1 MTNIDVKVEALG
13 SAMHSGMF
21 GGAAPDPLAAL
32 IAILASLRDEHGDT
46 TINGL
51 DNTQTWAG
59 VDYPQQQFRA
69 DAEVLDG
76 VDLIGSG
83 SVADRLWAR
92 PAVTVLGI
100 DVPPI
105 IGSAAAIQASAAA
118 RVSLRVPPGMD
129 GKAAQDIHAEFQA
142 AGFFLTHILECPLVP
157 GENGPANAGDLLRK
171 HLPAVASRIRRSLKP
186 KHVMLVTEMP
196 PEVVQDIVALDL
208 GCEVILNDGKPFALT
223 PLVKEAEILRFR
235 ALLDSRA
242 MR

>member
-1 MTNIDVKVEALG
+1 VHIQALLL
-13 SAMHSGMF
+13 
-21 GGAAPDPLAAL
+21 GGVAPC
-32 IAILASLRDEHGDT
+32 E
-46 TINGL
+46 
-51 DNTQTWAG
+51 
-59 VDYPQQQFRA
+59 
-69 DAEVLDG
+69 DAEFLYAPGGDFRG
-76 VDLIGSG
+76 EGESL
-83 SVADRLWAR
+83 LC
-92 PAVTVLGI
+92 AVGI
-100 DVPPI
+100 
-105 IGSAAAIQASAAA
+105 
-118 RVSLRVPPGMD
+118 SLD